1 MIRKNKE
8 TMDISVAVDKAIN
21 EMPDDF
27 ELKSFLIGHKA
38 EVTNMCLTEYNEA
51 ETMNMFK
58 EEGREEGL
66 EQARAEIV
74 ENMLKKNKTI
84 EEIVDFCN
92 LPEDFVRE
100 VEKRMHVTV

>member
-1 MIRKNKE
+1 
-8 TMDISVAVDKAIN
+8 MDISVAVDKAIN

-58 EEGREEGL
+58 EEGRE
-66 EQARAEIV
+66 AERV
-74 ENMLKKNKTI
+74 ET
-84 EEIVDFCN
+84 
-92 LPEDFVRE
+92 
-100 VEKRMHVTV
+100 VEKLIRKGKNIEGYEKCLHI